1 MVRRTCTAIAVL
13 AQAETQLS
21 PIGVTW
27 GSAALGPCS
36 LRIGSQELT
45 VRHGPIVPR
54 CPGNGPE
61 TPSLIEAKR
70 RNKTGGVRIEPG
82 WSPPHGSFVRLL
94 SHPKHK
100 THVRTHVDP
109 GRAPRRHPHLR
120 RDPLFAI
127 QNVRTY
133 KQDLRPAQ
141 QEEEAGLAQ
150 GKLRRQLRT
159 GRALLALGLS
169 GLRRQQSG
177 TGYCEMLNDR
187 LQFSWCSMCP

>member
-1 MVRRTCTAIAVL
+1 MIHIRSVD
-13 AQAETQLS
+13 
-21 PIGVTW
+21 
-27 GSAALGPCS
+27 S
-36 LRIGSQELT
+36 LRDSRRERGTCATFFLPLQL
-45 VRHGPIVPR
+45 
-54 CPGNGPE
+54 
-61 TPSLIEAKR
+61 PSE
-70 RNKTGGVRIEPG
+70 
-82 WSPPHGSFVRLL
+82 
-94 SHPKHK
+94 
-100 THVRTHVDP
+100 
-109 GRAPRRHPHLR
+109 
-120 RDPLFAI
+120 
-127 QNVRTY
+127 Y